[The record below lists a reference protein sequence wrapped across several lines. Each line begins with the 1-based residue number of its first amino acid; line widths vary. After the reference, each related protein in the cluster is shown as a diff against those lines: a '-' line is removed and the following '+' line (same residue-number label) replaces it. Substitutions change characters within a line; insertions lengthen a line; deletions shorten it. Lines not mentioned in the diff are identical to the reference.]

1 MSIHLSGIFEWGQVL
16 PGYNWR
22 TFHPVCIQVDDDS
35 IMGSVEL
42 TVIVLGIGL
51 RVQWVYKEQSMDSL
65 ADALGAFQK
74 EMEKSGFVTTKLGD
88 VTSFSH
94 NQPPTTQAIVDV
106 IAERRRQ
113 IEKEG
118 YSHPHDDAYINDE
131 LTRAAMCYLWA
142 VVSKSK
148 AQHAQWP
155 WNSAYWKPKVHRRML
170 VVAGALIIAELDRR
184 DRAYEAT
191 LCQDEGL

>member
-1 MSIHLSGIFEWGQVL
+1 MSIHLSVIFEWGQVL

-22 TFHPVCIQVDDDS
+22 TFHPVCVQVDDDS

-88 VTSFSH
+88 VTSFTL

-113 IEKEG
+113 IEEEFNIPAK
-118 YSHPHDDAYINDE
+118 DNTYINDE
-131 LTRAAMCYLWA
+131 LTRAALCYLWA
-142 VVSKSK
+142 VMSKSK
-148 AQHAQWP
+148 AQHALWP
-155 WNSAYWKPKVHRRML
+155 WDSTHWKPKPHRRML
-170 VVAGALIIAELDRR
+170 VIAAALTLAEIERR
-184 DRAYEAT
+184 DREGG
-191 LCQDEGL
+191 QDE

>member
-22 TFHPVCIQVDDDS
+22 TFHPVCVQVDDDS

-88 VTSFSH
+88 VTSFTL

-118 YSHPHDDAYINDE
+118 YTPEKDDSYLNNE
-131 LTRAAMCYLWA
+131 LIRAALCYLWA
-142 VVSKSK
+142 VINSTK
-148 AQHAQWP
+148 AFPAGQWP
-155 WNSAYWKPKVHRRML
+155 WDVEHWKPKPNRRML
-170 VVAGALIIAELDRR
+170 VIAAALTLAEIERCDR
-184 DRAYEAT
+184 EGG
-191 LCQDEGL
+191 QDE

>member
-1 MSIHLSGIFEWGQVL
+1 MSISLSGIFEWGQVL

-22 TFHPVCIQVDDDS
+22 TFHPVCVQVDDDS

-88 VTSFSH
+88 VTSFTL

-113 IEKEG
+113 VEKEG
-118 YSHPHDDAYINDE
+118 NIPAKDDTYLQGE
-131 LTRAAMCYLWA
+131 LTRAALCYLWA
-142 VVSKSK
+142 VINNTQ
-148 AQHAQWP
+148 AFPAGQWP
-155 WNSAYWKPKVHRRML
+155 WGVEHWKPKPNRRML
-170 VVAGALIIAELDRR
+170 VIAGALILAEIDRR
-184 DRAYEAT
+184 DREGG
-191 LCQDEGL
+191 QDG